1 MNDLKD
7 IFKVLYQFKTDYL
20 KVTLLLTILQ
30 AFVMGHL
37 FIISFSLFS
46 ESSECQELQTPILEK
61 FFRVLLPL
69 LCC

>member
-30 AFVMGHL
+30 AFVMGP

>member
-30 AFVMGHL
+30 AFVMGP
-37 FIISFSLFS
+37 FIYYFFFF
-46 ESSECQELQTPILEK
+46 IL
-61 FFRVLLPL
+61 
-69 LCC
+69 